1 MLHSDT
7 LSRVGKSSVLSRL
20 SHIQCNHRA
29 LLRQIW
35 ERHLLN
41 PYPCCFPMCRSFPA
55 QAMEALPGPSVTC
68 LGIACPGDFLLQL
81 SRADHHLSPRHYAQS
96 STSWG
101 DYPCG
106 KMSLEFL
113 HFGCSLDWYPPPWG
127 VPWDS
132 ESTDPAVR
140 PPPRGAAK
148 RKALWSQVVL
158 SHLMWIQNT

>member
-55 QAMEALPGPSVTC
+55 QAMEALPGPSVIC
-68 LGIACPGDFLLQL
+68 LGIACPGDLLLQL
-81 SRADHHLSPRHYAQS
+81 SRADHHLSPWHYAQS

-113 HFGCSLDWYPPPWG
+113 HFGCSLDWYPPPGESLETPSQLTLQWG
-127 VPWDS
+127 PLQ
-132 ESTDPAVR
+132 EGQLR
-140 PPPRGAAK
+140 GRLCGPR
-148 RKALWSQVVL
+148 LCFL
-158 SHLMWIQNT
+158 T